1 MKFRHLPVH
10 AAVLLGLSGWAQAQS
25 LIELYDAAR
34 GYDATYQSAKL
45 QMDATVSRTDQAIA
59 GILPT
64 VTSTAGV
71 SRSNITSLTDAL
83 YGSTTFP
90 SNTNFSYDRIY
101 GAQNAGITASQ
112 ALYRPANVATYV
124 QGKRQREQAYA
135 VLASAE
141 QDLMVRLSQAYFDVL
156 ASQDSLT
163 FVKAQKIAVN
173 EQLASA
179 KRNFEVGTAT
189 ITDTREAQARY
200 DLVIAQEIAAENDL
214 RVKRMA
220 LDMLVGKKDVSPKP
234 LVNINDLPSPAPA
247 NVDEWVNQSERVHPG
262 VQKALLD
269 WEVAKLEVD
278 KAKSLH
284 KPTVD
289 LQASY
294 TYSLNLD
301 GTATSG
307 SGFSGTSF
315 AGVQNSHIGISS
327 IGVLVTLPIFSGFS
341 SDNRIKETLKLEDK
355 AQADLEVVKRSVAQ
369 ATRSAYFGVV
379 SGLGQVR
386 ALKAAEDSS
395 QLALDANKLGYSVGV
410 RINIDVLNSQSQLF
424 QTKRDLAKARYDV
437 LLGNLKLRQ
446 SNGSLKAEDLQ
457 IVNNLL
463 AK

>member
-10 AAVLLGLSGWAQAQS
+10 AAVLLGLSGWVQAQS

-34 GYDATYQSAKL
+34 GYDATYQSAKA
-45 QMDATVSRTDQAIA
+45 QMDATLSKTDQAIA

-71 SRSNITSLTDAL
+71 SRSNIMGMIDAL
-83 YGSTTFP
+83 SPNAATT
-90 SNTNFSYDRIY
+90 YDRIY
-101 GAQNAGITASQ
+101 GAQTTSISASQ
-112 ALYRPANVATYV
+112 ALYRPANVAAYV
-124 QGKRQREQAYA
+124 QGKRQREQAYS

-247 NVDEWVNQSERVHPG
+247 NVDEWVIQSERVHPG
-262 VQKALLD
+262 IQKALLD

-294 TYSLNLD
+294 SYSLNLD
-301 GTATSG
+301 GTATA
-307 SGFSGTSF
+307 GTS
-315 AGVQNSHIGISS
+315 AIPNTHIGISS
-327 IGVLVTLPIFSGFS
+327 FGVLVTLPIFSGFS

>member
-1 MKFRHLPVH
+1 MKFRHLPVQ
-10 AAVLLGLSGWAQAQS
+10 AAVLMGLSGWAQAQS
-25 LIELYDAAR
+25 LVELYDAAR
-34 GYDATYQSAKL
+34 GYDAAYQSAKL
-45 QMDATVSRTDQAIA
+45 QMDATLSKTDQAIA

-71 SRSNITSLTDAL
+71 SRSNIVGMIDAL
-83 YGSTTFP
+83 SPNAATT
-90 SNTNFSYDRIY
+90 YDRMY
-101 GAQNAGITASQ
+101 GAQTTSISASQ
-112 ALYRPANVATYV
+112 ALYRPANVAAYV

-234 LVNINDLPSPAPA
+234 LVNITDLPSPAPA
-247 NVDEWVNQSERVHPG
+247 IVDEWVSQSERVHPG
-262 VQKALLD
+262 IQKALLD

-294 TYSLNLD
+294 SYALNLD
-301 GTATSG
+301 GTATSTATTP
-307 SGFSGTSF
+307 F
-315 AGVQNSHIGISS
+315 NSHIGISS

-379 SGLGQVR
+379 SGLGQVK

-446 SNGSLKAEDLQ
+446 SNGSLKADDLQ